1 MSNFIESSSGRIA
14 SLVQSIGA
22 NFDPEVLSLPG
33 GSLIAVALW
42 AYGTA
47 RVSIARAA
55 NRGMAGH
62 GAAPQDRPPTLDK
75 PVPGPMH
82 KPPVGCVACCGRP

>member
-1 MSNFIESSSGRIA
+1 MLNFIESSSGRIA
-14 SLVQSIGA
+14 SLVQSVGA

-47 RVSIARAA
+47 RLSIARAA
-55 NRGMAGH
+55 FRRT
-62 GAAPQDRPPTLDK
+62 APQDRATAVDT
-75 PVPGPMH
+75 PVPAPMQ
-82 KPPVGCVACCGRP
+82 KSPLGCVACCGAP